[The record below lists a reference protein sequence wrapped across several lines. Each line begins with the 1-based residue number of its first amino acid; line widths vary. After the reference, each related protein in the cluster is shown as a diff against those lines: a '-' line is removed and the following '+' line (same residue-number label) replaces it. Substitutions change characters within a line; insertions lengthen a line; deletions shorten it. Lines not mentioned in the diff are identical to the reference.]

1 MKQICQTK
9 ALVTNLQVTE
19 IECLGGRKE
28 AMAVAALPPGGEK
41 PVIGEKCL
49 ELSSLYFSRVTLK
62 NVNEK

>member
-1 MKQICQTK
+1 MKMKQICQTK

-41 PVIGEKCL
+41 PVIGGKMP
-49 ELSSLYFSRVTLK
+49 
-62 NVNEK
+62 